1 MKLNPT
7 TEFYECLNLIY
18 TFYNKELF
26 NDELPNTMF
35 IISRKN
41 NSFGYYSPERWI
53 NNEKVKS
60 DEIGINPM
68 MFGKYPMIEILKTI
82 AHEMCHLW
90 QHHFGNKC
98 KMTYHNKEWGDKMES
113 IGLMPSNTGVFGGSK
128 TGQQMM
134 EYIIDK
140 GLFDLKSDKLIQDQV
155 FQKLWF
161 DILAPVTYVEENIET
176 NISLSYPITTE
187 SNVQNN
193 IRDNSNSK
201 IKYSCPSCKSNVW
214 GKKEL
219 QISCDLCNES
229 FVANLPG

>member
-82 AHEMCHLW
+82 THEMCHLW

-98 KMTYHNKEWGDKMES
+98 KMTYHNKEWGEKMES
-113 IGLMPSNTGVFGGSK
+113 IGLMPSNTGSFGGSK

-134 EYIIDK
+134 EYVIED
-140 GLFDLKSDKLIQDQV
+140 GCFDLKSKKLIENQV

-161 DILAPVTYVEENIET
+161 DILAPVTYVEENIEFDT
-176 NISLSYPITTE
+176 NINEIQ
-187 SNVQNN
+187 SNIQNN
-193 IRDNSNSK
+193 IKIKINNK
-201 IKYSCPSCKSNVW
+201 IKYSCPACKSNVW

-219 QISCDLCNES
+219 HIICDDCKES
-229 FVANLPG
+229 FVEQH